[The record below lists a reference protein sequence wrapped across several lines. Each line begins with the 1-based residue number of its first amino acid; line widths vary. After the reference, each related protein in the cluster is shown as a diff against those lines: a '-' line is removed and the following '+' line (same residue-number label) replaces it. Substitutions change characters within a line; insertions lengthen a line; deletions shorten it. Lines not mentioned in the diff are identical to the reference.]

1 MNQRRTKR
9 KKSLYTKIAIYT
21 SAAIVLA
28 ATIEGLISRGL
39 ISKIN
44 EGSLKKEA
52 SETLTSYSSYYKK
65 KWEENIRRDDQKE
78 CCSQEQLDSF
88 LDGSVSNK
96 QITPILSHKNLISL
110 PEGSQEFISQNTEK
124 ILSSLNRDEDKFII
138 IKASTGESIAI
149 ASKTIK
155 LDQNNNENQI
165 DLILALKWPLL
176 KHLIEIDRAELNLK
190 LITLLTVIL
199 VNLSLVRQLL
209 KPLKKIEDKTKELT
223 HKNLQNGII
232 EANAAPR
239 EVHNLIASYNKLL
252 KTLDEEY
259 ECQKAFAAN
268 LSHEF
273 KNPLANISG
282 YIDSILYRS
291 KQLEQKEA
299 EKLVIVKSEAE
310 RLSKLVNDLLDLSLM
325 NRNQLQY
332 RNTAI
337 KPSELLDST
346 CKVLQ
351 PLCKQEILLQINT
364 DCTDAK
370 TIGDPSRYIQIVSN
384 LIDNASKYSQQGT
397 VIRVTLSMD
406 EKFMY
411 TDIADKGPGISKE
424 DQQKIFERFYRSP
437 TSINYSRKRS
447 SGLGLSVVLALAKS
461 MNASIELQST
471 PGHGSRFTLK
481 QERIYGS
488 SEGDD
493 VQSK

>member
-65 KWEENIRRDDQKE
+65 KWEESIRRDDQKE

-124 ILSSLNRDEDKFII
+124 ILNSLNRDEDKFII

-209 KPLKKIEDKTKELT
+209 KPLK
-223 HKNLQNGII
+223 
-232 EANAAPR
+232 
-239 EVHNLIASYNKLL
+239 
-252 KTLDEEY
+252 
-259 ECQKAFAAN
+259 
-268 LSHEF
+268 
-273 KNPLANISG
+273 
-282 YIDSILYRS
+282 
-291 KQLEQKEA
+291 
-299 EKLVIVKSEAE
+299 
-310 RLSKLVNDLLDLSLM
+310 
-325 NRNQLQY
+325 
-332 RNTAI
+332 
-337 KPSELLDST
+337 
-346 CKVLQ
+346 
-351 PLCKQEILLQINT
+351 
-364 DCTDAK
+364 
-370 TIGDPSRYIQIVSN
+370 
-384 LIDNASKYSQQGT
+384 
-397 VIRVTLSMD
+397 
-406 EKFMY
+406 
-411 TDIADKGPGISKE
+411 
-424 DQQKIFERFYRSP
+424 
-437 TSINYSRKRS
+437 
-447 SGLGLSVVLALAKS
+447 
-461 MNASIELQST
+461 
-471 PGHGSRFTLK
+471 
-481 QERIYGS
+481 
-488 SEGDD
+488 
-493 VQSK
+493 